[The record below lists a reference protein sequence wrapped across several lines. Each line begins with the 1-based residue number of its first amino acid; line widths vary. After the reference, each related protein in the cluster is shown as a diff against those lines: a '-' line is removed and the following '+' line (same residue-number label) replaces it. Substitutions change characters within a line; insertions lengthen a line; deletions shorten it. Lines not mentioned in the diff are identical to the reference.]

1 MKIHMFSLASLATA
15 LAVGALVA
23 VDSRAASLTF
33 VGSDTDLVN
42 LYPGGTAP
50 YVVVPWRSDIKAKAF
65 DIDGNDVY
73 GSDGYALFA
82 TQFGWPNPTGCC
94 GASQPFASATY
105 PNKIELPSYVSGS
118 TNLVNNKVGG
128 WEYSLIDD
136 PALVNGY
143 RDYNWGDTL
152 APPVNPLHSQSPYL
166 KMGIL
171 DGGDIFGNDPKTAAT
186 GAGRWGFEIGANPPE
201 RIRVGVMT
209 DGLDDVVWAATEVLL
224 HQVSGNAIIDT
235 ATSGS
240 VVRNRFVDI
249 HSFDIVGAQP
259 GDTFAI
265 FAKAPAT
272 GLGNGAISGVTFDA
286 VPEPASIAMIVC
298 MIFACGGTSRVTRRS

>member
-1 MKIHMFSLASLATA
+1 MSKVIRYTAA
-15 LAVGALVA
+15 LAVLCVAAL
-23 VDSRAASLTF
+23 SAAKNGHAAALSF
-33 VGSDTDLVN
+33 VGSDYDIVD

-50 YVVVPWRSDIKAKAF
+50 YVVVPWRSEIKTKAF

-73 GSDGYALFA
+73 GTDGYALFA
-82 TQFGWPNPTGCC
+82 TQFNWPNQGCC
-94 GASQPFASATY
+94 GGGQPFDSATY
-105 PNKIELPSYVSGS
+105 PNKIVLPNYVSAS
-118 TNLVNNKVGG
+118 ANLVNSKVGG
-128 WEYSLIDD
+128 WTYALIDD

-152 APPVNPLHSQSPYL
+152 VPPVSPLHSQSPYL

-171 DGGDIFGNDPKTAAT
+171 DGGDIFGNNPKTAAT
-186 GAGRWGFEIGANPPE
+186 GAGRWAFTIGADAPH

-209 DGLDDVVWAATEVLL
+209 DGLDDVAWAATEVLL
-224 HQVSGNAIIDT
+224 HQVSGTSIIGT
-235 ATSGS
+235 AASGT
-240 VVRNRFVDI
+240 VVRDRFVDI
-249 HSFDIVGAQP
+249 HTFDIVGAQP

-286 VPEPASIAMIVC
+286 VPEPASATMMAIAVAI
-298 MIFACGGTSRVTRRS
+298 CGCVLPGRKR